1 MKFKLELAHIPYY
14 RQLMRMDKPI
24 GTLLL
29 LWPTFWA
36 LWIANQGVPSWHLVL
51 IFGAGVFMMRSAGC
65 VINDYADRHVDGAV
79 KRTAQRPLASAKV
92 TPDEAL
98 SLFLVLIGVSFI
110 LVLFL
115 NRETILLS
123 FAALALAMTY
133 PFMKR
138 FTNLPQVVLGAAF
151 SFAIPM
157 AFMASLTD
165 IPQVAWFLFCANLI
179 WTVSYDTMYA
189 MVDRDDDLKIGVK
202 STAILFGKYDR
213 IIIVLLNTIFIA
225 LLVWVG
231 RILNFGLGYWLGLLA
246 AVALL
251 AYQQTLIHHRERE
264 QCFSAFLNNHYVGL
278 LVFVGIASQY
288 VSH

>member
-1 MKFKLELAHIPYY
+1 MKFKLALAHTPYY

-36 LWIANQGVPSWHLVL
+36 LWIANQGMPSWHLLL

-79 KRTAQRPLASAKV
+79 KRTAQRPLASGKV
-92 TPDEAL
+92 TSDEAL
-98 SLFLVLIGVSFI
+98 SLFLVLISVSFI

-115 NRETILLS
+115 NVETILLS

-165 IPQVAWFLFCANLI
+165 VPPVAWLLFCANLI

-213 IIIVLLNTIFIA
+213 VIIA
-225 LLVWVG
+225 LLNGVFISLLVVLG
-231 RILNFGLGYWLGLLA
+231 RIYSFGLGYWLSLIA
-246 AVALL
+246 AVGLFV
-251 AYQQTLIHHRERE
+251 YQQTLIHRRNRE
-264 QCFSAFLNNHYVGL
+264 QCFHAFLNNHYVGM
-278 LVFVGIASQY
+278 LVFAGIALQY